1 MDAEK
6 IILTKNFYELT
17 PSEKEVIKEYA
28 QNENDFNEIKSFLMA
43 TTQSF
48 NQQKTQL
55 SDTVNTSVLE
65 HLYQPVS
72 QKKTWFNTLMLFLFP
87 KEKRFYQTPAFQ
99 LGIASVLILLL
110 INVIPNFSEN
120 SQLAINENT
129 IQKNDKQGEIPNSPN
144 EEKTLIVEDEENLQ
158 DTFGSSKEIIESRNS
173 TSNSDND
180 ESPIKTLENE
190 LFTDENIYL
199 DEVEAEE
206 VEEDETPTEITTT
219 SQNKPVISSVEAEK
233 GLITNDEMVS
243 AQENVKTKKEVNK
256 RSNKSAYSS
265 SSINQPMIDSEAN
278 EVQQVI
284 SISISNTQEII
295 NLFYYSK

>member
-6 IILTKNFYELT
+6 IILTKHFYELT
-17 PSEKEVIKEYA
+17 PSEKEAIKEYA

-48 NQQKTQL
+48 NQQKAQL

-99 LGIASVLILLL
+99 LGIASVLILLI
-110 INVIPNFSEN
+110 INVIPNFSED

-129 IQKNDKQGEIPNSPN
+129 IQKNDKQSVNPNVPN

-173 TSNSDND
+173 TSNSDKD
-180 ESPIKTLENE
+180 ELPIKTLENK
-190 LFTDENIYL
+190 LPTDDKIYL
-199 DEVEAEE
+199 EEMEVEE
-206 VEEDETPTEITTT
+206 VEVLTEITTT
-219 SQNKPVISSVEAEK
+219 SQNKPAISSIEVEK
-233 GLITNDEMVS
+233 DLLTNDEMVS
-243 AQENVKTKKEVNK
+243 VKESVKTKKEIKK
-256 RSNKSAYSS
+256 RSDNSAYSPS
-265 SSINQPMIDSEAN
+265 RINQPMLDSEAN
-278 EVQQVI
+278 EPQQVI
-284 SISISNTQEII
+284 SISINKTLEVV
-295 NLFYYSK
+295 NLFFISK